1 MYVYCMIV
9 LSMLRFHYLDA
20 YRCQTERQKEKEK
33 KKKNRIQK
41 RRVGENTYI
50 MRKGK

>member
-1 MYVYCMIV
+1 MIV

-33 KKKNRIQK
+33 KKT
-41 RRVGENTYI
+41 EY
-50 MRKGK
+50 RKEELGKIHI